1 MRREKAIGLSGII
14 VLAVT
19 IILYLL
25 MSSHR
30 NLLSYVT
37 FAMILLSETILFAG
51 LIAIEKWAN
60 RTSQII
66 LRAGCGTALV
76 IYTVVSLVISLIY
89 MITDVQSIKVF
100 IFLQVV
106 LLAILAILEI
116 ALFTVAIN
124 VKKDE
129 DKRK

>member
-1 MRREKAIGLSGII
+1 MRREKAIGVSGII
-14 VLAVT
+14 ILAVT
-19 IILYLL
+19 IILYLM

-30 NLLSYVT
+30 NSASYVA
-37 FAMILLSETILFAG
+37 FVMILLAEAILFAG
-51 LIAIEKWAN
+51 LIAIDKWAN

-76 IYTVVSLVISLIY
+76 IYAVVSLVTSFIY
-89 MITDVQSIKVF
+89 VITNIQAIKGF

-106 LLAILAILEI
+106 WLAILAILEI
-116 ALFTVAIN
+116 ALFTAAIN

-129 DKRK
+129 EKRK